1 MAKITEDQKLQ
12 MNILYKRLGTYAA
25 VAREIGCAPSTVKRY
40 IVEDFVEP
48 EKIQQKLFV
57 PAVLPE
63 LNLSLFKEKT
73 FAELCVLSTEEKEEV
88 RELWKEM
95 LM

>member
-1 MAKITEDQKLQ
+1 MARITEEQKIQ
-12 MNILYKRLGTYAA
+12 MNILYKRLGSYAA
-25 VAREIGCAPSTVKRY
+25 VAREIGCVASTVKRY
-40 IVEDFVEP
+40 IIDDFVEP
-48 EKIQQKLFV
+48 EKVQQCLFV

-63 LNLSLFKEKT
+63 LNLSLFSEKT
-73 FAELCVLSTEEKEEV
+73 FADLCVLTNEEKEEV

>member
-25 VAREIGCAPSTVKRY
+25 VAREIGCAVPRY
-40 IVEDFVEP
+40 RVEDFIEP

-57 PAVLPE
+57 PAILPE
-63 LNLSLFKEKT
+63 LDLSLFSEKT
-73 FAELCVLSTEEKEEV
+73 LAELCVLSIEEKEEV